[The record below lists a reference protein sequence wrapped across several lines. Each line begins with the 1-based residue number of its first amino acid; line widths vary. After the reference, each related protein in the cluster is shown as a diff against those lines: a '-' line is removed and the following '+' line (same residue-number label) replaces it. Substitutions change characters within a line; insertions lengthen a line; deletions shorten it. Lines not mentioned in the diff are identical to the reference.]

1 MMDQMKKKCLTF
13 RALVK
18 RRVTAELHMS
28 VALNEKKEKKSS
40 APHETFNRLI
50 TAATAAAAAGRDVA
64 LHL

>member
-28 VALNEKKEKKSS
+28 VALNEKKAQLHTK
-40 APHETFNRLI
+40 HLI
-50 TAATAAAAAGRDVA
+50 D
-64 LHL
+64 